1 MPRRD
6 DLETILVLG
15 SGPIKIGQ
23 AAEFDFS
30 GSQAVTALREDGY
43 RVILV
48 NSNPA
53 TIQNDPEMADVVY
66 IEPLLPETVKR
77 IMEIEKP
84 CALLAGMGGQTALNI
99 ASELAH
105 NGTLEELGIELI
117 GSDLDA
123 IDKAEDRE
131 LFNEVCESIGL
142 PLSEAIA
149 CTTMDEVIA
158 ASKQLDSWPILI
170 RPAFTLGGLGGGT
183 AWNMG
188 QLVEIATLGLRNS
201 RINQV
206 LIEES
211 ILGWQELEY
220 EVMRDDADNAIIVC
234 TMENI
239 DPMGV
244 HTGESTVV
252 APLQSFSDADHQI
265 LRDQALALIRALNIK
280 GGCNVQF
287 AFNQST
293 GEIRVIEVNPRV
305 SRSSALASKATGY
318 PIARMGAK
326 IAVGYTL
333 DELPNPITGEGTT
346 AAFEPTLDYC
356 VVKIPRWPFDKF
368 RTADRTLGTSM
379 KSTGEVMAI
388 GRNFEEAFLKAWASL
403 EQGYPYPR
411 PLTKADESE
420 GEGMAQ
426 RAYEQLLDSTLVEW
440 CRVATD
446 RRMGALLEAFRRG
459 WSVEKVHEITRITRW
474 FLHKF
479 EHIAQIESQIAA
491 TDSSPSQLQFDD
503 LRYWKSHGFSDAHIA
518 DALANFPAQGP
529 KTLTQGNDEQAVM
542 LRRHTLG
549 LHPKFRMVDS
559 CAAEFAAKTPY
570 YYSTYEINGDNGIDI
585 LPDLEKRTKQRLVAI
600 GSGPI
605 RIGQGIEFDYGCV
618 HAVKAI
624 REAGH
629 DAIIINN
636 NPETVSTDFD
646 TSDRLYFDPLTL
658 EYVAEILLRENA
670 HGILLQ
676 FGGQTA
682 INLAE
687 PLEERKPH
695 LQTLGLDVEIMGTTC
710 DAIDEASDRERF
722 EQFAK
727 RNGIRMPRG
736 QTGTSA
742 DDVRE
747 AVKSIG
753 FPVLIRPSYVLGGR
767 GMEILSND
775 EQVDAYLE
783 EAYLAPDKP
792 LLIDEYLGHATE
804 LDVDAAADGEEV
816 LVGAIMEHLE
826 QAGIHSGD
834 STCFI
839 PTQNISQQMLE
850 RVDEQTRI
858 IGLKLKIKGCYNI
871 QFAIQGDNLYCLE
884 VNPRSSR
891 TVPFVAKSS
900 GLPLARIAARITIGI
915 PLKEQEIPRRTTGH
929 VCVKAPVFPF
939 IKLRG
944 LDPAPGP
951 EMKSTGE
958 VFGSD
963 NRADLAYLKARLAT
977 EVPVATSGGAY
988 LTVREEDKQD
998 LIPIARSLIDLDFKI
1013 FATPGTAD
1021 VLRKENI
1028 PVTTSYRIAERM
1040 HPDSLD
1046 LMRKGD
1052 VSFIVNVPTISGGAV
1067 RDGNMMR
1074 RLAVELNIP
1083 FVTTM
1088 RGAVMEVAAMKAR
1101 LENDLEPRHLEVH
1114 Y

>member
-1 MPRRD
+1 MTR
-6 DLETILVLG
+6 
-15 SGPIKIGQ
+15 
-23 AAEFDFS
+23 
-30 GSQAVTALREDGY
+30 
-43 RVILV
+43 
-48 NSNPA
+48 
-53 TIQNDPEMADVVY
+53 
-66 IEPLLPETVKR
+66 
-77 IMEIEKP
+77 
-84 CALLAGMGGQTALNI
+84 
-99 ASELAH
+99 
-105 NGTLEELGIELI
+105 
-117 GSDLDA
+117 
-123 IDKAEDRE
+123 
-131 LFNEVCESIGL
+131 
-142 PLSEAIA
+142 
-149 CTTMDEVIA
+149 
-158 ASKQLDSWPILI
+158 W
-170 RPAFTLGGLGGGT
+170 AF
-183 AWNMG
+183 
-188 QLVEIATLGLRNS
+188 
-201 RINQV
+201 
-206 LIEES
+206 
-211 ILGWQELEY
+211 
-220 EVMRDDADNAIIVC
+220 
-234 TMENI
+234 
-239 DPMGV
+239 
-244 HTGESTVV
+244 VV

-403 EQGYPYPR
+403 EQGYAHPR

-420 GEGMAQ
+420 GEGMAA
-426 RAYEQLLDSTLVEW
+426 RALEKLPDSTLVEW

-474 FLHKF
+474 FLYRF
-479 EHIAQIESQIAA
+479 EHIAQIEKQITA
-491 TDSSPSQLQFDD
+491 TESSPSQLQFEEM
-503 LRYWKSHGFSDAHIA
+503 RYWKSHGFSDAHIA
-518 DALANFPAQGP
+518 DALSKFPVLGP
-529 KTLTQGNDEQAVM
+529 KSLPDSHNEHAVM
-542 LRRHTLG
+542 LRRHRLG
-549 LHPKFRMVDS
+549 LHPKYRMVDS
-559 CAAEFAAKTPY
+559 CAAEFAAQTPY
-570 YYSTYEINGDNGIDI
+570 YYSTYEINDAAGIDV
-585 LPDLEKRTKQRLVAI
+585 LPDLENRTKQRLVAI

-629 DAIIINN
+629 DAILINN

-658 EYVAEILLRENA
+658 ECVSEILLRENA

-687 PLEERKPH
+687 PLDKRMPH
-695 LQTLGLDVEIMGTTC
+695 LETLGLQLEIMGTSC

-722 EQFAK
+722 EAFAK

-736 QTGTSA
+736 QTGTTA

-747 AVKSIG
+747 AIKHIG

-775 EQVDAYLE
+775 EQVNAYLE

-804 LDVDAAADGEEV
+804 LDVDAAADGKQV

-826 QAGIHSGD
+826 EAGIHSGD

-839 PTQNISQQMLE
+839 PTQNISQDMLK
-850 RVDEQTRI
+850 RVEEQTKI
-858 IGLKLKIKGCYNI
+858 IGLNLKIKGCYNI
-871 QFAIQGDNLYCLE
+871 QFAIQGDDLFCLE

-915 PLKEQEIPRRTTGH
+915 PLSQQEIPRRTSGK

-963 NRADLAYLKARLAT
+963 IRADLAYLKARLAT
-977 EVPVATSGGAY
+977 EVPVATEGGAY
-988 LTVREEDKQD
+988 LTVREEDKAN
-998 LIPIARSLIDLDFKI
+998 LIPVAQSLLDLNFTI
-1013 FATPGTAD
+1013 YATPGTAD
-1021 VLRKENI
+1021 VLRKANI

-1046 LMRKGD
+1046 LMRKGE
-1052 VSFIVNVPTISGGAV
+1052 VNFIVNVPTISGGAV

-1101 LENDLEPRHLEVH
+1101 LENELEPMHLEVH

>member
-6 DLETILVLG
+6 DLKTIMVLG

-30 GSQAVTALREDGY
+30 GSQAVQALREDGY
-43 RVILV
+43 EVILV

-53 TIQNDPEMADVVY
+53 TIQNDPEMADKIY
-66 IEPLLPETVKR
+66 IEPLIPDTVRR
-77 IMEIEKP
+77 ILEIEKP

-105 NGTLEELGIELI
+105 DGSLDRIGVELI

-142 PLSEAIA
+142 PISEAIA
-149 CTTMDEVIA
+149 CNTMEAVLA
-158 ASKQLDSWPILI
+158 AAEEIGSWPILI

-183 AWNMG
+183 AWDIG

-220 EVMRDDADNAIIVC
+220 EVMRDGADNATIVC

-265 LRDQALALIRALNIK
+265 LRDQALKLIRELNIK

-287 AFNQST
+287 AFNQFT

-318 PIARMGAK
+318 PIARMAAK

-403 EQGYPYPR
+403 EQGCAHPR
-411 PLTKADESE
+411 PLTRADESE
-420 GEGMAQ
+420 GDGMAE
-426 RAYEQLLDSTLVEW
+426 RALTQLPDSTLVEW

-446 RRMGALLEAFRRG
+446 RRMGALIEAFRRG

-474 FLHKF
+474 FLYRF
-479 EHIAQIESQIAA
+479 ENIARTERSITDLHA
-491 TDSSPSQLQFDD
+491 TPAELTREQLKS
-503 LRYWKSHGFSDAHIA
+503 WKSLGFSDAHIA
-518 DALANFPAQGP
+518 DALAGFPATGP
-529 KTLTQGNDEQAVM
+529 KSLQPGFDEEAVM
-542 LRRHTLG
+542 KRRHSLG
-549 LHPKFRMVDS
+549 LHPRYRMVDS

-570 YYSTYEINGDNGIDI
+570 YYSTYEIDDEVGVDL
-585 LPDLEKRTKQRLVAI
+585 LPNIETRTKERLVTV

-624 REAGH
+624 RAAGK
-629 DAIIINN
+629 DAVLINN

-646 TSDRLYFDPLTL
+646 TSDRLYFEPLTL
-658 EYVAEILLRENA
+658 EYVSEVLLREQA

-682 INLAE
+682 INLAL
-687 PLEERKPH
+687 PLNNRLPLLAPK
-695 LQTLGLDVEIMGTTC
+695 GLDLSIMGTSC
-710 DAIDEASDRERF
+710 DAVDEASDRERF
-722 EQFAK
+722 EAFAK
-727 RNGIRMPRG
+727 RINLQMPRG
-736 QTGTSA
+736 ATGTTS
-742 DDVRE
+742 DDVRA
-747 AVKSIG
+747 AVELIG

-767 GMEILSND
+767 GMEILAN
-775 EQVDAYLE
+775 QQQLDAYLR

-792 LLIDEYLGHATE
+792 LLVDEYLGHATE
-804 LDVDAAADGEEV
+804 IDVDAAADGEEV
-816 LVGAIMEHLE
+816 LIGAIMEHLE
-826 QAGIHSGD
+826 EAGIHSGD

-839 PTQNISQQMLE
+839 PAQNIPDSMLKRIE
-850 RVDEQTRI
+850 EQTKA
-858 IGLKLKIKGCYNI
+858 IGLGLNIKGCFNI
-871 QFAIQGDNLYCLE
+871 QFAIQGDQLYTLE

-891 TVPFVAKSS
+891 TVPFVAKAT
-900 GLPLARIAARITIGI
+900 GLPMARIAANVTIGI
-915 PLKEQEIPRRTTGH
+915 PLAKQTIPQRTTGQ

-958 VFGSD
+958 VYGSD
-963 NRADLAYLKARLAT
+963 VSADVAYLKARIAT
-977 EVPVATSGGAY
+977 EVPVASEGGAY
-988 LTVREEDKQD
+988 LTVRNDDKER
-998 LIPIARSLIDLDFKI
+998 LVPIAQNLVELGFTLY
-1013 FATPGTAD
+1013 ATPGTCD
-1021 VLRKENI
+1021 VLRTNNV
-1028 PVTTSYRIAERM
+1028 PVTVAYRIADKM
-1040 HPDSLD
+1040 HPDALD
-1046 LMRKGD
+1046 LMREGK
-1052 VSFIVNVPTISGGAV
+1052 VSFIVNVPTVSGGAV

-1083 FVTTM
+1083 FVTTL
-1088 RGAVMEVAAMKAR
+1088 RGAAMEVAAMKAAMSGP
-1101 LENDLEPRHLEVH
+1101 LEPRRLTVH